1 MPEKTVDDEDFE
13 REYERMLAEAFRTP
27 SNAGGPALD
36 MTVPTNVRQKF
47 TRNVGFGEFFWFEF
61 KKRAYASGIALDV
74 DVRLD

>member
-47 TRNVGFGEFFWFEF
+47 TRNVGFGEFFRLNS
-61 KKRAYASGIALDV
+61 KK
-74 DVRLD
+74 